1 MARQIEVNAA
11 GAPGAGA
18 VVTLYAIGG
27 SSPVADAE
35 NMTVSAHGSKPGA
48 WVCDIDAGVAAG
60 NYEYRF
66 TTAAGTLLAVG
77 RRVLGSATGVYA
89 SEPSD
94 AAAALIDHLETQARG
109 KGSLSY
115 LRMVE
120 LLVAAVVG
128 DVTAVG
134 GVETFEFADGT
145 NAFTSTV
152 SSGNR
157 SVALS

>member
-11 GAPGAGA
+11 GSPGTGA

-27 SSPVADAE
+27 SSSVADAE
-35 NMTVSAHGSKPGA
+35 NMSVSAHGSKPGA
-48 WVCDIDAGVAAG
+48 WVCDIDAGVPAG
-60 NYEYRF
+60 NYEFRF
-66 TTAAGTLLAVG
+66 VTAGGQLLSVG
-77 RRVLGSATGVYA
+77 RRVLGSAAGVYA

-94 AAAALIDHLETQARG
+94 AAAALIDHLETQPRG

-128 DVTAVG
+128 DVTAAD

-145 NAFTSTV
+145 DAFESTV
-152 SSGNR
+152 SGGER
-157 SVALS
+157 SVVLS